1 MILPNKLISFQ
12 DCILAKTVYIL
23 EKIGNSNVSII
34 DLYEQVETHF
44 EDLNES
50 EQILRVMQRMIS
62 PVWKEQQLSLNLMFA
77 EEIISHVPV
86 FSFLCMPEPSSA
98 QSLKAGI
105 NLWED
110 NHLT

>member
-44 EDLNES
+44 EDLNEYMLALDVLYVLGKIKYN
-50 EQILRVMQRMIS
+50 EELRVIQYA
-62 PVWKEQQLSLNLMFA
+62 KKN
-77 EEIISHVPV
+77 
-86 FSFLCMPEPSSA
+86 
-98 QSLKAGI
+98 
-105 NLWED
+105 
-110 NHLT
+110 